1 MAVKKGTLSIDSENI
16 FPIIK
21 KWVYSDHDIFVREL
35 ISNGCDAVTK
45 LKKLDMMGEYELPED
60 YKAKI
65 EVIVNPEEKTM
76 KFIDNGLGMTAEEVE
91 EYITQIAFSGAT
103 QFLEKY
109 KDKTTEDDMIGH
121 FGLGF
126 YSAFMV
132 ADEVQIDTLSYK
144 EGASAVHWASQ
155 GGTEYEMQEGNKETV
170 GTEIAALADVIWHEH
185 FTPIIGKEQV
195 EYMLSRFQ
203 SYPALQDQVLTG
215 YEYYRLLG
223 NRKLCGYMAIRQD
236 QDGRM
241 FLSKLYIAKQY
252 RGRHLAAFLFDFL
265 KNLCR
270 QRNCSA
276 IWLTCNKHN
285 DHSLNVY
292 RHFGFQTIDAQKN
305 DIGNGFFMD
314 DYIMEYRL

>member
-1 MAVKKGTLSIDSENI
+1 MDQTS
-16 FPIIK
+16 
-21 KWVYSDHDIFVREL
+21 SDNRTDQPFTIRKAET
-35 ISNGCDAVTK
+35 N
-45 LKKLDMMGEYELPED
+45 ED
-60 YKAKI
+60 
-65 EVIVNPEEKTM
+65 
-76 KFIDNGLGMTAEEVE
+76 L
-91 EYITQIAFSGAT
+91 Q
-103 QFLEKY
+103 
-109 KDKTTEDDMIGH
+109 
-121 FGLGF
+121 
-126 YSAFMV
+126 
-132 ADEVQIDTLSYK
+132 
-144 EGASAVHWASQ
+144 
-155 GGTEYEMQEGNKETV
+155 
-170 GTEIAALADVIWHEH
+170 EIAALADVIWHEH

-292 RHFGFQTIDAQKN
+292 RHFGFQTIDAQKMISETAFSWMITLWN
-305 DIGNGFFMD
+305 IGCKYCDITIPLNRFSFPCLPKGNMSASLLFFFAFTA
-314 DYIMEYRL
+314 YTVSGSSYVSPNNSTVTFFILCSSSGRSL

>member
-1 MAVKKGTLSIDSENI
+1 MDQTS
-16 FPIIK
+16 
-21 KWVYSDHDIFVREL
+21 SDNRTDQPFTIRKAET
-35 ISNGCDAVTK
+35 N
-45 LKKLDMMGEYELPED
+45 ED
-60 YKAKI
+60 
-65 EVIVNPEEKTM
+65 
-76 KFIDNGLGMTAEEVE
+76 L
-91 EYITQIAFSGAT
+91 Q
-103 QFLEKY
+103 
-109 KDKTTEDDMIGH
+109 
-121 FGLGF
+121 
-126 YSAFMV
+126 
-132 ADEVQIDTLSYK
+132 
-144 EGASAVHWASQ
+144 
-155 GGTEYEMQEGNKETV
+155 
-170 GTEIAALADVIWHEH
+170 EIAALADVIWHEH

-314 DYIMEYRL
+314 DYIMEYRCFPNKKILRNSPCLPACKQKNIATRLRDTT

>member
-1 MAVKKGTLSIDSENI
+1 MDQTSSDNRTDQPFTIRKAELTRI
-16 FPIIK
+16 FKRSPL
-21 KWVYSDHDIFVREL
+21 WQ
-35 ISNGCDAVTK
+35 
-45 LKKLDMMGEYELPED
+45 M
-60 YKAKI
+60 
-65 EVIVNPEEKTM
+65 
-76 KFIDNGLGMTAEEVE
+76 
-91 EYITQIAFSGAT
+91 
-103 QFLEKY
+103 
-109 KDKTTEDDMIGH
+109 
-121 FGLGF
+121 
-126 YSAFMV
+126 
-132 ADEVQIDTLSYK
+132 
-144 EGASAVHWASQ
+144 
-155 GGTEYEMQEGNKETV
+155 
-170 GTEIAALADVIWHEH
+170 VIWHEH
-185 FTPIIGKEQV
+185 FTPNHRQRAGRIYAV
-195 EYMLSRFQ
+195 TFSVLSWLYKIR
-203 SYPALQDQVLTG
+203 VLTG

>member
-1 MAVKKGTLSIDSENI
+1 MDQTS
-16 FPIIK
+16 
-21 KWVYSDHDIFVREL
+21 SDNRTDQPFTIRKAET
-35 ISNGCDAVTK
+35 N
-45 LKKLDMMGEYELPED
+45 ED
-60 YKAKI
+60 
-65 EVIVNPEEKTM
+65 
-76 KFIDNGLGMTAEEVE
+76 L
-91 EYITQIAFSGAT
+91 Q
-103 QFLEKY
+103 
-109 KDKTTEDDMIGH
+109 
-121 FGLGF
+121 
-126 YSAFMV
+126 
-132 ADEVQIDTLSYK
+132 
-144 EGASAVHWASQ
+144 
-155 GGTEYEMQEGNKETV
+155 
-170 GTEIAALADVIWHEH
+170 EIAALADVIWHEH

-252 RGRHLAAFLFDFL
+252 RGRPLAAFLFDFL

>member
-1 MAVKKGTLSIDSENI
+1 
-16 FPIIK
+16 
-21 KWVYSDHDIFVREL
+21 
-35 ISNGCDAVTK
+35 
-45 LKKLDMMGEYELPED
+45 
-60 YKAKI
+60 
-65 EVIVNPEEKTM
+65 
-76 KFIDNGLGMTAEEVE
+76 
-91 EYITQIAFSGAT
+91 
-103 QFLEKY
+103 
-109 KDKTTEDDMIGH
+109 
-121 FGLGF
+121 
-126 YSAFMV
+126 
-132 ADEVQIDTLSYK
+132 
-144 EGASAVHWASQ
+144 
-155 GGTEYEMQEGNKETV
+155 
-170 GTEIAALADVIWHEH
+170 
-185 FTPIIGKEQV
+185 
-195 EYMLSRFQ
+195 MLSRFQ

-223 NRKLCGYMAIRQD
+223 KPKTVRIYGDQAGSGRKDVFEQ
-236 QDGRM
+236 
-241 FLSKLYIAKQY
+241 LYIAKQY